1 MEKGWGMSRPS
12 PLILLSILI
21 ASLVGNAWFGLRPGA
36 LLVSAHEGDTFHL
49 LDILFRMEQGLVPHN
64 DFMTPLG
71 VLAFLP
77 IEFFLTRGFGI
88 GQAILWSQVLVA
100 SLLSPA
106 IFYTAWSRLTP
117 KTAYVFVWVTIT
129 LVLALSFGG
138 TEPGLSMSMHYN
150 RWAWAVGF
158 IVILLAFAPA
168 RGRDMPVTDGVL
180 MGLGLSLFV
189 FLKVTFFVALLPGI
203 ALILVMKKRWT
214 VIAAA
219 VVTGVL
225 AALVSLYLA
234 GGEFWLRYI
243 GDLLTVAG
251 SEVRPHAGTPFVE
264 MLSQSSTIAL
274 TAVGLI
280 IYLLISRAGHLEE
293 AFGLLLLLPGCFFIT
308 YQNFGNDPKWLVPM
322 IALMLVLRPAPGER
336 VVYGMDIH
344 TGLTAISTA
353 AILLFLPSAMTLAMS
368 PLRHSAQDI
377 TTYEPMLPALAAHA
391 DIMVRSDRAK
401 TVTALLELDLP
412 GSPWFKYREV
422 AGREEPETLFG
433 VPLPACELQA
443 GTLAWFNEISA
454 DLAEADLPSQSQLF
468 VTDII
473 AAFWLFGDFAPLQ
486 DGAPWYYG
494 NLSGLENADYVLA
507 PKCGFVPRARALM
520 VDELEASGFVLR
532 PIRDNDLYALFAVT
546 QP

>member
-1 MEKGWGMSRPS
+1 MSRPN
-12 PLILLSILI
+12 PLILLAILMVT
-21 ASLVGNAWFGLRPGA
+21 LVGSAWFGLRPGA
-36 LLVSAHEGDTFHL
+36 LLISAHEGDTYHL

-71 VLAFLP
+71 ILSFLP
-77 IEFFLTRGFGI
+77 IELFLTRGFGI

-100 SLLSPA
+100 SALFPA

-117 KTAYVFVWVTIT
+117 KTGYFFGWLTVT

-138 TEPGLSMSMHYN
+138 SEPGLSISMHYN
-150 RWAWAVGF
+150 RWAWAIGF
-158 IVILLAFAPA
+158 VVILLAFAPA
-168 RGRDMPVTDGVL
+168 RGREMPVIDGL
-180 MGLGLSLFV
+180 LLGLGLSLFV

-203 ALILVMKKRWT
+203 ALILLLKKRWT
-214 VIAAA
+214 VITTA
-219 VVTGVL
+219 VVTGAL
-225 AALVSLYLA
+225 AALVALYLA
-234 GGEFWLRYI
+234 GFEFCLRYI
-243 GDLLTVAG
+243 GDLLTVSG

-264 MLSQSSTIAL
+264 LLSQSSTIAT

-280 IYLLISRAGHLEE
+280 IYILISRAGHLEE

-322 IALMLVLRPAPGER
+322 IALMLVLRPQPGDR

-353 AILLFLPSAMTLAMS
+353 AILLFMPSAMTLAMS

-377 TTYEPMLPALAAHA
+377 TKYEPMLPALPAHA

-401 TVTALLELDLP
+401 TMTAQVELDLP
-412 GSPWFKYREV
+412 GSPWFKYRDV
-422 AGREEPETLFG
+422 AGRTEPESLFG
-433 VPLPACELQA
+433 VPLPACELKA

-454 DLAEADLPSQSQLF
+454 DLVKADLPSKSQLF

-473 AAFWLFGDFAPLQ
+473 AGFWLFGDFAPLQ

-494 NLSGLENADYVLA
+494 NLSGMENADYVLA
-507 PKCGFVPRARALM
+507 PKCGFVPRARTLM
-520 VDELEASGFVLR
+520 LDELEASEFLLS
-532 PIRDNDLYALFAVT
+532 PIRDNELYVLFAVT